1 MNYWIA
7 ISKVLLEGLAVSFAA
22 YFITSRQTDL
32 STVIMIGLTA
42 ALTFLIL
49 DYFAPEIGLS
59 ARQGSGFGIGFTRLS
74 GFQLGG
80 AEEEGKDLNH
90 KKMNNQVNKALTE
103 NHTNRQVECQSQ
115 KLAEYQGNN
124 HLDMSLTNSIE
135 RCQLSKKINSQVEQL
150 PPFHSTNQLSPI
162 TQCPAMTHNM
172 AITDQMLEQSL
183 TPINQNVDE
192 YKVLPGIYSKY
203 YLRAS
208 GAPLTPI
215 H

>member
-1 MNYWIA
+1 MMNYWIA

-32 STVIMIGLTA
+32 PTVIMIGLTA
-42 ALTFLIL
+42 ALTFFVL

-74 GFQLGG
+74 GFQFGG
-80 AEEEGKDLNH
+80 G
-90 KKMNNQVNKALTE
+90 
-103 NHTNRQVECQSQ
+103 ECQPHRD
-115 KLAEYQGNN
+115 EHMN
-124 HLDMSLTNSIE
+124 E
-135 RCQLSKKINSQVEQL
+135 RCRLSETVNREVEKL
-150 PPFHSTNQLSPI
+150 PPLVPIDLEDRLAKITTCSP
-162 TQCPAMTHNM
+162 PVKGMT
-172 AITDQMLEQSL
+172 EQSL
-183 TPINQNVDE
+183 TPINENIND
-192 YKVLPGIYSKY
+192 YKVFPGTYSKY